1 MNTVPVEVG
10 RKRAAAALQ
19 NGDIWEE
26 DVIIERE
33 NNEEGKHAKITRTT
47 EFTEEE
53 VNYLVDV
60 YIDSRH
66 EYHGKMKSA
75 SKCGMSKQVCV
86 QNLSRNVS

>member
-47 EFTEEE
+47 EFTGTNSIAE
-53 VNYLVDV
+53 V
-60 YIDSRH
+60 
-66 EYHGKMKSA
+66 
-75 SKCGMSKQVCV
+75 V
-86 QNLSRNVS
+86 Q